1 MLNSANGVAK
11 VNNGQKIMFIGG
23 IATKIFFRSLL
34 AITIQEITVLSCR
47 IENLYSNPVDYRIY
61 TIQKYTLEGINIFLL
76 LALQSCNREIV
87 LFKQT
92 I

>member
-1 MLNSANGVAK
+1 
-11 VNNGQKIMFIGG
+11 MFIGG